1 MYIYIIYIYIYMM
14 HYVCV
19 CVTFFVFAKLP
30 LAKNANHLGLCS
42 PVGNKRNLSDR
53 CSDKDRN
60 QLSQSLACISH
71 NEFSGCGKLVQKLHP
86 SLDPKTRVGKSLQ
99 LRGRH
104 MMDSFSVFIVS

>member
-1 MYIYIIYIYIYMM
+1 MM

-53 CSDKDRN
+53 CSDKDRK
-60 QLSQSLACISH
+60 
-71 NEFSGCGKLVQKLHP
+71 KLVQKLHP
-86 SLDPKTRVGKSLQ
+86 SLDPKTRVGKSFL